1 MEIPLPIS
9 TRLALSSSA
18 LRRLH
23 VLPPRSRYISFPRPW
38 MSFRSPIKPLKSVR
52 FDRILTSSEEDMGD
66 GFFETI
72 EELERMVRDPSDVL
86 GGMGDRLSV
95 RELQLV
101 LVYFSQEGR
110 DSYCALEVFDWLRKE
125 NRVDGET
132 MELMVSIACGWIER
146 MVGGEH
152 EVEDVVGLLNEM
164 ECVGVE
170 PGFSMLEKVVSLYW
184 EQEKKDEAV
193 AFVKDVMRRGGVG
206 GYRIGNQGENVKEGP
221 VGYLAWKMMGDGNYL
236 GAVKLVIEFKEC
248 GLNPEVYSYLIAL
261 TALVKEQK
269 EYSKVLRKLKAST
282 KDDLAS
288 ELDAD
293 DLQQIKDYQ
302 STLIRDAI
310 RLSDWAIQEGSSAI
324 PGAVHERLLA
334 MYTCAGYGLEAE
346 NQLWQMKLSGKDPDM
361 ELYDVVL
368 AICASQ
374 NEVDAVRRL
383 LAGVEATSAAR
394 RKKTFSWLL
403 RGYIKGGYY
412 IHASETLLKMLDL
425 GLCPGYL
432 DRAAVLQ
439 GLRKTIQE
447 SGNLDPYIKLCKRLS
462 DMDLIG
468 PCIIYVY
475 IDEYHLWIVKTL

>member
-1 MEIPLPIS
+1 MAIQFPIP
-9 TRLALSSSA
+9 TRFLVSSPPS
-18 LRRLH
+18 RHLH
-23 VLPPRSRYISFPRPW
+23 LLPPRFGTSFQHPW
-38 MSFRSPIKPLKSVR
+38 LSFRLPFKSLKSVR
-52 FDRILTSSEEDMGD
+52 FDQILTSSEEEMGD

-86 GGMGDRLSV
+86 GGMIERLSV
-95 RELQLV
+95 RELQLM

-152 EVEDVVGLLNEM
+152 AVADVVGLLNEM

-170 PGFSMLEKVVSLYW
+170 PGFSMVEKVVSLYW
-184 EQEKKDEAV
+184 EQGKKDAAV
-193 AFVKDVMRRGGVG
+193 AFVTDVMNRGGVG
-206 GYRIGNQGENVKEGP
+206 GYKIGKQGENEKEGP

-236 GAVKLVIEFKEC
+236 GAVKLVIEFKEY

-269 EYSKVLRKLKAST
+269 EYSKALRKLKASR
-282 KDDLAS
+282 KAALVA
-288 ELDAD
+288 ELDAV
-293 DLQQIKDYQ
+293 DLQQLGKYQ
-302 STLIRDAI
+302 SDLIRYGI
-310 RLSDWAIQEGSSAI
+310 RLSDWAIKEGSSVI

-334 MYTCAGYGLEAE
+334 MYTCAGFGLEAE
-346 NQLWQMKLSGKDPDM
+346 NQLWQMKLSGKEPDR

-374 NEVDAVRRL
+374 NEADAVRRL

-394 RKKTFSWLL
+394 RKKTLSWLL
-403 RGYIKGGYY
+403 RGYVKGGYY
-412 IHASETLLKMLDL
+412 INASETLLKMLDL
-425 GLCPGYL
+425 GLCPEYL

-439 GLRKTIQE
+439 GLRKAIQE
-447 SGNLDPYIKLCKRLS
+447 SGNPEPYIKLCKRLC
-462 DMDLIG
+462 DTDLIG
-468 PCIIYVY
+468 PCLIYVY
-475 IDEYHLWIVKTL
+475 IDKYRLWIVKTI